1 MSLECEL
8 KYLDVDADALR
19 STLRDLEA
27 AVDGPYF
34 ESNAVF
40 DYEDR
45 SLKKAGTL
53 LRLRQKKGKAVL
65 TVKKPP
71 EAEVPSTLKVFEEI
85 ESVVDDYETVQK
97 ALQAVGFKVAFTYE
111 KVREK
116 WRHQDC
122 IICIDRLPFGVFVE
136 IEGTEET
143 VPACA
148 ASLGLAGNATSKAT
162 YHALNIEYREKN
174 GLDYDESFIFDTAQ
188 REVVLKEIG
197 KE

>member
-1 MSLECEL
+1 MALECEL
-8 KYLDVDADALR
+8 KYLDVDVDALR
-19 STLRDLEA
+19 STLLDLGA
-27 AVDGPYF
+27 TVDGPYF
-34 ESNAVF
+34 ESNTVF

-53 LRLRQKKGKAVL
+53 LRLRQKKGTAVL

-71 EAEVPSTLKVFEEI
+71 ETEVPSSLKVFEEI

-97 ALQAVGFKVAFTYE
+97 ALEAVGFTVAFAYE

-122 IICIDRLPFGVFVE
+122 IVCIDRLPFGVFVE

-148 ASLGLAGNATSKAT
+148 ESLGIAGNATTKAT
-162 YHALNIEYREKN
+162 YHALNIEHREKN
-174 GLDYDESFIFDTAQ
+174 GMDFDESFIFDAVR
-188 REVVLKEIG
+188 REAIFEEIG